1 MEGLKL
7 EGMERR
13 KMPEK
18 TRLAEA
24 SQEEV
29 ALCVVDLTA
38 G

>member
-1 MEGLKL
+1 MEGLRR
-7 EGMERR
+7 EGMEGR

-18 TRLAEA
+18 TQLAEA